1 MDGHDKHTEC
11 TFSIFS
17 ENSPGVLHRV
27 IALFT
32 RRKINIESLTVSH
45 TEIEGVS
52 RFTIVVNCRL
62 DVARLVGRQ
71 LKRIVEVLK
80 VKVSENNQLIYKEIA
95 FFRIGT
101 PDARTRQYVAS
112 HAVRHG
118 ASIVSIDAEALV
130 IEKTGTEEEV
140 QQLFSSFDNV
150 PILEF
155 IRSGRIAIRKQLIEE
170 EEVTQSFS
178 ERESAD
184 VIM

>member
-1 MDGHDKHTEC
+1 MDRHSEKTEC

-45 TEIEGVS
+45 TETEGVS

-62 DVARLVGRQ
+62 ELAHLVGRQ
-71 LKRIVEVLK
+71 LRRIVEVLK
-80 VKVSENNQLIYKEIA
+80 VKVSENSQLIYKEIA

-101 PDARTRQYVAS
+101 PDARARQFAAS

-130 IEKTGTEEEV
+130 IEKTGTEEEI
-140 QQLFSSFDNV
+140 QELFSSFKTA

-155 IRSGRIAIRKQLIEE
+155 IRSGRIAVRKQLIEE
-170 EEVTQSFS
+170 DEVTQSFGAAD
-178 ERESAD
+178 SAD